1 MTLVFLS
8 VSVAASAAMAQAPPT
23 PKPYVELGSP
33 LIQMPAINLGTCCG
47 SDPTVGLP
55 VWLQMGGIGIDTAY
69 DYHDQD
75 NISAVLQAAREGT
88 GGVDRGNLFILSKVS
103 PDGYSTMA
111 NKKNIRGSDA
121 LCKLGAAGAL
131 GQLKEDLKELNTTYV
146 DIVLLHWPCGKHTN
160 TDMTPEKLAQN
171 SELWAGLM
179 EAKRMGRTRAIGVSS
194 YNASHLEALKGEK
207 PVLNQCSMSVKNHD
221 DPTIEYC
228 LQNNIT
234 YLLRQIIG
242 SLEH

>member
-88 GGVDRGNLFILSKVS
+88 GGVDRGNF
-103 PDGYSTMA
+103 
-111 NKKNIRGSDA
+111 
-121 LCKLGAAGAL
+121 
-131 GQLKEDLKELNTTYV
+131 
-146 DIVLLHWPCGKHTN
+146 
-160 TDMTPEKLAQN
+160 
-171 SELWAGLM
+171 
-179 EAKRMGRTRAIGVSS
+179 
-194 YNASHLEALKGEK
+194 
-207 PVLNQCSMSVKNHD
+207 CSFSQK
-221 DPTIEYC
+221 
-228 LQNNIT
+228 
-234 YLLRQIIG
+234 
-242 SLEH
+242 